1 MPSQSWITWKSW
13 ESSCTLYSKV
23 ITSFLIAFSLTVS
36 QIRVGYCITIIMTIV
51 GLNIFWHD
59 NWLPLILGILVLRL
73 LLQVRVVPGKD
84 HQVVME

>member
-36 QIRVGYCITIIMTIV
+36 QIRVGYCI
-51 GLNIFWHD
+51 IFWHD

>member
-1 MPSQSWITWKSW
+1 MPSQSWITWKSR
-13 ESSCTLYSKV
+13 ESSCTLYLNV
-23 ITSFLIAFSLTVS
+23 ITLFTVC
-36 QIRVGYCITIIMTIV
+36 QITVGYCITIIMTIV

-59 NWLPLILGILVLRL
+59 DWLPLILDILVLRL